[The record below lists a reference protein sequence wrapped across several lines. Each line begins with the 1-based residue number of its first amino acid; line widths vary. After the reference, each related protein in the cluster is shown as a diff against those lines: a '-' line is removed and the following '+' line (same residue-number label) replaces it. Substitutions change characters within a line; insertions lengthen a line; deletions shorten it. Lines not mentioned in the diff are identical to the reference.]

1 MLNSKFQII
10 RILLHIYEVKR
21 LFNDEQLLES
31 DWTIESV
38 FWQN

>member
-10 RILLHIYEVKR
+10 RILLHICEVKR

-31 DWTIESV
+31 DWVTESLL
-38 FWQN
+38 WET